1 MLRVALC
8 FRPEQWSEH
17 RFGPFIDQTCP
28 APAGTGSACWA
39 SGQGS
44 GGSGKGKPNACL
56 NSASACWEGSR
67 SSRSAARYSAS
78 EVSWSNSSFNLIRIL
93 PPAGLTLQ
101 YQVKKEQKRT
111 KIMGVGLAW
120 LPLST
125 PSNDESQMT
134 GPCA

>member
-28 APAGTGSACWA
+28 APAGTGPACSA

-44 GGSGKGKPNACL
+44 GGSGKGRPNACRS
-56 NSASACWEGSR
+56 SASACWEGSR

-78 EVSWSNSSFNLIRIL
+78 EVSWSNSSFNLIKIL
-93 PPAGLTLQ
+93 PPVGLSSTVPQ
-101 YQVKKEQKRT
+101 IFGTKKEQKIGMLDIYRHNLI
-111 KIMGVGLAW
+111 KI
-120 LPLST
+120 LPY
-125 PSNDESQMT
+125 P
-134 GPCA
+134 PVP